1 MAGRLW
7 PYLLKGLRP
16 RRRCPLPPHSPTA
29 GGGEAGSRRSIRR
42 SRQAAWLGLLLAG
55 LAGCAVGP
63 DFVRPTAPDVAQYT
77 QGQEPSQTVSADGQV
92 QHFAYGE
99 TIARE
104 WWQEFQVP
112 VLHELIQAA
121 LVQNPTLAGAD
132 ARLRQSEALLRA
144 GYGVFFP
151 QAAAS
156 LDVVRQ
162 KFSPVQFGTVGSGST
177 FSLYTPQVS
186 AGYLLDVFGGQRR
199 TVEGLAAQVDYQEYL
214 ARGAYLTLIGNII
227 NTAIARAAYQ
237 AQIEATEQIIAAI
250 NEQVRLTETQAQ
262 AGLVAQASVTS
273 LRTQLASTEASLP
286 PLQQQLNKT
295 NHLLAVLL
303 GYPPGTWTPPR
314 LRLEEIK
321 LPPTLPVTLPGELV
335 RRRPDILAA
344 EAQLHRASAQ
354 IGVATAALFPSV
366 TLSAN
371 LGKNLTDLSDMFGAA
386 GQFWK
391 IGANLTQPLFRGG
404 SLWYQRR
411 AAQEV
416 YQAALADYQQVVLTA
431 FQQVADT
438 LRALENDAK
447 TLQAQ
452 TEALQN
458 ASQTLSLVQANHQ
471 AGLVNYLQVLIANA
485 QYHQARLGAIQ
496 AQAQRLQDS
505 AALFVALGGSWR
517 HPAPESSG
525 QHPPFP

>member
-1 MAGRLW
+1 MAALSWPHIRFAALW
-7 PYLLKGLRP
+7 P
-16 RRRCPLPPHSPTA
+16 RRRCSLPPITSTASGDGAKGSHS
-29 GGGEAGSRRSIRR
+29 GWGIRPLV
-42 SRQAAWLGLLLAG
+42 WLGLMLAG

-63 DFVRPTAPDVAQYT
+63 NFVRPAPPEVAHYT
-77 QGQEPSQTVSADGQV
+77 QGEEPRQTTAVGEV
-92 QHFAYGE
+92 QQFAYGE
-99 TIARE
+99 TIAAA
-104 WWQEFQVP
+104 WWQEFQAP
-112 VLHELIQAA
+112 ALQELIHTA
-121 LVQNPTLAGAD
+121 LARNPTLAAAD

-151 QAAAS
+151 QGTAS

-162 KFSPVQFGTVGSGST
+162 KFSPVQFGATSTGST
-177 FSLYTPQVS
+177 FTLYTPQVS

-199 TVEGLAAQVDYQEYL
+199 MVEDLAAQVDYQAYL
-214 ARGAYLTLIGNII
+214 AQGAYLTLIGNII
-227 NTAIARAAYQ
+227 NAAIAQAAYQ
-237 AQIEATEQIIAAI
+237 AQIEATQEIIAALQ
-250 NEQVRLTETQAQ
+250 EQVRLTEAQAQ
-262 AGLVAQASVTS
+262 AGLVSQASVTS
-273 LRTQLASTEASLP
+273 LRTQLAGIEASLP
-286 PLQQQLNKT
+286 PLQQQFAKT

-303 GYPPGTWTPPR
+303 GFPPGAWTPPR

-321 LPPTLPVTLPGELV
+321 LPRTLPVTLPGELV

-344 EAQLHRASAQ
+344 EARLHSASAQ
-354 IGVATAALFPSV
+354 IGVATAALFPSL

-371 LGKNLTDLSDMFGAA
+371 LGKNISDLSEVFGAA

-411 AAQEV
+411 AAQEA

-431 FQQVADT
+431 CQQVADT
-438 LRALENDAK
+438 LRALEHDAQ

-452 TEALQN
+452 TEALHN
-458 ASQTLSLVQANHQ
+458 ASQTLNLVRANYQ
-471 AGLVNYLQVLIANA
+471 AGMINYLQVLIANA

-496 AQAQRLQDS
+496 AQALRLQDS

-517 HPAPESSG
+517 QAAAPVR
-525 QHPPFP
+525 P

>member
-1 MAGRLW
+1 MVVGLW
-7 PYLLKGLRP
+7 LHLLTILRP
-16 RRRCPLPPHSPTA
+16 RRRCPLPPHSSTA
-29 GGGEAGSRRSIRR
+29 GGGEAGGRRPRRRSWPT
-42 SRQAAWLGLLLAG
+42 ACLALMLAG

-63 DFVRPTAPDVAQYT
+63 DFVRPTPPDVAQYT
-77 QGQEPSQTVSADGQV
+77 QGQEPDQTISAAGQA
-92 QHFAYGE
+92 QQFAYGE
-99 TIARE
+99 TIAQD
-104 WWQEFQVP
+104 WWQEFQAP
-112 VLHELIQAA
+112 ALHELIQTA
-121 LVQNPTLAGAD
+121 LNRNPTLAAAE
-132 ARLRQSEALLRA
+132 ARLRQSQALLRA

-151 QAAAS
+151 QASAS

-162 KFSPVQFGTVGSGST
+162 KFSPVQFGGTSTGST
-177 FSLYTPQVS
+177 FNLYTPQVS
-186 AGYLLDVFGGQRR
+186 AGYLLDLFGGQRR

-214 ARGAYLTLIGNII
+214 ARGTYLTLIGNII
-227 NTAIARAAYQ
+227 NTAVAQAAYQ

-250 NEQVRLTETQAQ
+250 KEQVQLTETQAQ
-262 AGLVAQASVTS
+262 AGLVAQTSVTS
-273 LRTQLASTEASLP
+273 LRTQLASMEASLP
-286 PLQQQLNKT
+286 PLQQNLQKT

-303 GYPPGTWTPPR
+303 GYPPGAWTPPR
-314 LRLEEIK
+314 LRLDEIR
-321 LPPTLPVTLPGELV
+321 LPRTLPVTLPGELV

-371 LGKNLTDLSDMFGAA
+371 LGKNITDLSEIFGAV

-411 AAQEV
+411 AAQEA
-416 YQAALADYQQVVLTA
+416 YQAALGDYQQVVLTA
-431 FQQVADT
+431 FQQVADS

-517 HPAPESSG
+517 PVPHSPRP
-525 QHPPFP
+525 